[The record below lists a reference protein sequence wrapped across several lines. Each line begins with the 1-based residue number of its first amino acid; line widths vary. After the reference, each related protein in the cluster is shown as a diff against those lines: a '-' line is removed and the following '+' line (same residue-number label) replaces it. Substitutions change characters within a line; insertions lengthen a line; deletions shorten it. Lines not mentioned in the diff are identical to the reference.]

1 MDRKFL
7 TSKHPLWNANI
18 ANWEFYIRSYLGG
31 NDYKNG
37 YYLHRYI
44 LESPEEYDQ
53 RIRHT
58 PVDNHCKNVVQIY
71 TSFLWRVPP
80 TRDYG
85 SLDGDPQLESFIN
98 DADLDGRSFNTV
110 MREVQMNASIYGN
123 CWVVVDKPQ
132 TNTKT
137 RAEELQ
143 QDIRPYISI
152 YTPENIVNWNY
163 RRASSG
169 RFYLDMLLL
178 VEDINADRA
187 IVKLFTEESIATY
200 EVEDYEKEYADG
212 EARLIEEVPNP
223 IGRIPAVNVYN
234 LRGNKRPIGISDLAD
249 VAFLQQSIYNDYS
262 EKEQLI
268 RLANHPSLVKTP
280 NVEASAG
287 AGSIIEIPED
297 LQSDL
302 KPYIIQPSGQN
313 LDGIMKCIQN
323 KIDAIDRITHMGS
336 VRGTSGNQISSG
348 IALQTE
354 FQLLNAK
361 LSEKADYLE
370 NSEDQI
376 WSLFAM
382 WQDKDWDGQVDYPDT
397 FDVRDWANDMQYLQM
412 AKASGVKSET
422 FNKEIDKQIA
432 ATVIDDNDKIKTI
445 NEEIDNSRSVRGQFQ
460 TTNVEGVTVGETEEE
475 TSS

>member
-1 MDRKFL
+1 MDREFL
-7 TSKHPLWNANI
+7 TSKHNLWNANI

-44 LESPEEYDQ
+44 LESPEEYDS

-58 PVDNHCKNVVQIY
+58 PLDNHCKNVVQIY
-71 TSFLWRVPP
+71 TSFLWRVSP

-85 SLDGDPQLESFIN
+85 SLDGDEQLASFLA
-98 DADLDGRSFNTV
+98 DADLDGRSFNTI

-123 CWVVVDKPQ
+123 CWVIVDKPQ
-132 TNTKT
+132 SNANT

-152 YTPENIVNWNY
+152 LTPENVVNWNY
-163 RRASSG
+163 ARSTSG
-169 RFYLDMLLL
+169 RFYLDMLM
-178 VEDINADRA
+178 VIEDLNDERA
-187 IVKLFTEESIATY
+187 IIKVFTEETISTY
-200 EVEDYEKEYADG
+200 EVEEYTKDYAEGDYK
-212 EARLIEEVPNP
+212 LLEEIPNP
-223 IGRIPAVNVYN
+223 LSKIPAVNVYN
-234 LRGNKRPIGISDLAD
+234 LRGAKRPIGISDLAD
-249 VAFLQQSIYNDYS
+249 VAYLQQSIYNDYS

-287 AGSIIEIPED
+287 AGAIIEVPED
-297 LQSDL
+297 LDAIL

-323 KIDAIDRITHMGS
+323 KVDAIDRITHMGS
-336 VRGTSGNQISSG
+336 VRATGTQIASG

-354 FQLLNAK
+354 FQLLNAR

-370 NSEDQI
+370 NAEEQI

-382 WQDKDWDGQVDYPDT
+382 WQDKEFDGKVNYPDT
-397 FDVRDWANDMQYLQM
+397 FDIRDWANDLQYLQI
-412 AKASGVKSET
+412 AKASGIKSET
-422 FNKEIDKQIA
+422 FNKELDKQIA
-432 ATVIDDNDKIKTI
+432 QAVIDDNDMIKTI
-445 NEEIDNSRSVRGQFQ
+445 NEEIDSTRAVRGQF
-460 TTNVEGVTVGETEEE
+460 TTTEVEGQTVGEEE
-475 TSS
+475 T

>member
-1 MDRKFL
+1 MNREEL
-7 TSKHPLWNANI
+7 QQKHDLWQSNI

-44 LESPEEYDQ
+44 LESPEEYDA
-53 RIRHT
+53 RVRHT
-58 PVDNHCKNVVQIY
+58 PLDNHCKNVVQIY

-85 SLDGDPQLESFIN
+85 NLDNDPQLLSFIK

-132 TNTKT
+132 TNAKTK
-137 RAEELQ
+137 AEELE
-143 QDIRPYISI
+143 QDIRPYVSI
-152 YTPENIVNWNY
+152 YTPENVVNWNY
-163 RRASSG
+163 SRASSG
-169 RFYLDMLLL
+169 RFYLDYLVI
-178 VEDINADRA
+178 VEDINAERA
-187 IVKLFTEESIATY
+187 IVKVFTEETISTY
-200 EVEDYEKEYADG
+200 EVEEYEKEVKTG
-212 EARLIEEVPNP
+212 GSRLIEEIPNP
-223 IGRIPAVNVYN
+223 IGVIPAVNVYN
-234 LRGNKRPIGISDLAD
+234 LRGHKRPIGISDLSD
-249 VAFLQQSIYNDYS
+249 VAHLQQSIYNDYS

-297 LQSDL
+297 LDAQL
-302 KPYIIQPSGQN
+302 RPYIIQPSGQN

-323 KIDAIDRITHMGS
+323 KVDAIDRITHMGS
-336 VRGTSGNQISSG
+336 VRATGSQIASG

-354 FQLLNAK
+354 FQLLNAR

-370 NSEDQI
+370 NAEEHI
-376 WSLFAM
+376 WSLFAK
-382 WQDKDWDGQVDYPDT
+382 WLNKDFDGTINYPDT
-397 FDVRDWANDMQYLQM
+397 FDIRDWANDMQYLQM

-422 FNKEIDKQIA
+422 FNKELDKQIA
-432 ATVIDDNDKIKTI
+432 DAVIDNDEAIKTI
-445 NEEIDNSRSVRGQFQ
+445 NDEIDSARTVIGQFR
-460 TTNVEGVTVGETEEE
+460 TTEVEGQTVEEE
-475 TSS
+475 T

>member
-1 MDRKFL
+1 MNREEL
-7 TSKHPLWNANI
+7 QQKHDLWQSNI

-44 LESPEEYDQ
+44 LESPEEYDA
-53 RIRHT
+53 RVRHT
-58 PVDNHCKNVVQIY
+58 PLDNHCKNVVQIY

-80 TRDYG
+80 SRDYA
-85 SLDGDPQLESFIN
+85 SLDGDPQLISFIK

-132 TNTKT
+132 TNAKTK
-137 RAEELQ
+137 AEELA
-143 QDIRPYISI
+143 QDIRPYVSI
-152 YTPENIVNWNY
+152 YTPENVVNWNY
-163 RRASSG
+163 SRASSG
-169 RFYLDMLLL
+169 RFYLDYLVI
-178 VEDINADRA
+178 VEDINAERA
-187 IVKLFTEESIATY
+187 ILKVFTEETISTY
-200 EVEDYEKEYADG
+200 EVEEYEKEVKTG
-212 EARLIEEVPNP
+212 GSRLIEEIPNP
-223 IGRIPAVNVYN
+223 IGVIPAVNVYN
-234 LRGNKRPIGISDLAD
+234 LRGHKRPIGISDLSD
-249 VAFLQQSIYNDYS
+249 VAYLQQSIYNDYS
-262 EKEQLI
+262 EKELLI

-297 LQSDL
+297 MDSAL

-323 KIDAIDRITHMGS
+323 KVEAIDRITHMGS
-336 VRGTSGNQISSG
+336 VRATGSQIASG

-354 FQLLNAK
+354 FQLLNAR

-370 NSEDQI
+370 NAEEHI
-376 WSLFAM
+376 WSLFAK
-382 WQDKDWDGQVDYPDT
+382 WLNKDFDGTINYPDT
-397 FDVRDWANDMQYLQM
+397 FDIRDWANDMQYLQM

-422 FNKEIDKQIA
+422 FNKELDKQIA
-432 ATVIDDNDKIKTI
+432 DAVIDDDEAIKTI
-445 NEEIDNSRSVRGQFQ
+445 NDEIDSARTVRGQF
-460 TTNVEGVTVGETEEE
+460 TTTDVEGQVVEQE
-475 TSS
+475 